1 MKQAHVDTAA
11 RLVDER
17 HGLFTLR
24 TAALTNTV
32 TMAAGTCP
40 MEIPNRQ
47 ALILIDTLIQAN
59 ASAMKELGITDITE
73 WRMPAKPPEAKNEC

>member
-1 MKQAHVDTAA
+1 
-11 RLVDER
+11 
-17 HGLFTLR
+17 
-24 TAALTNTV
+24 
-32 TMAAGTCP
+32 MAAGTSP
-40 MEIPNRQ
+40 LEIPNRQ